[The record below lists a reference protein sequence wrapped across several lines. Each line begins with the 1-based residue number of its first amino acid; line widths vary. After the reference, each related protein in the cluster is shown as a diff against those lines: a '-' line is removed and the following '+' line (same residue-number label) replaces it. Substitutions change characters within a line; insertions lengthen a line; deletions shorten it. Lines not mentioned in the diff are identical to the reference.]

1 MASSSSLITL
11 AGFVIASFVWASK
24 LFLATV
30 KVYASEKPKQTVS
43 LSKTIAANVSV
54 SGSGSSL
61 DFVCLFDSFCHLSFF
76 L

>member
-1 MASSSSLITL
+1 
-11 AGFVIASFVWASK
+11 